1 MNQSKRIKQQTVDKD
16 GNIVITIRKYNAIP
30 CLFHSLFGL
39 LMIGLLFGGIAI
51 LVKGKTIVAIVA
63 FVMCV
68 FLWAAA
74 WLNAND
80 SLKKRVYTTALL
92 GHLKAQNPEMPEP
105 VIARFY
111 SSGDYIECLER
122 DGTVRR
128 YLVEFVMENLPMYVV
143 RIHTR
148 PEEESMTKEDLGKED

>member
-1 MNQSKRIKQQTVDKD
+1 MNQSNRIKQQTEDKD
-16 GNIVITIRKYNAIP
+16 GSIVITIRKYNAIS

-39 LMIGLLFGGIAI
+39 LMLGLLFGGIAF

-74 WLNAND
+74 WLNSND

-92 GHLKAQNPEMPEP
+92 EHLKAQNPEMPEP

-111 SSGDYIECLER
+111 PSGDYIECLER
-122 DGTVRR
+122 NGTVRR
-128 YLVEFVMENLPMYVV
+128 YLVEFVMEKLPMYVV
-143 RIHTR
+143 KIHTR
-148 PEEESMTKEDLGKED
+148 PEAGN